1 MIAKWPFLIAA
12 VLSGLAVSDVFAAP
26 YDSTLLQDDE
36 RVHFDACQ
44 ELDAESCTEL
54 ITLLAMRCDG
64 KDFRACGRLGAL
76 YATGS
81 GVEQSFERA
90 ILVYRN
96 ACAAGDPRSCVNL
109 GRRYV
114 DGEGVSV
121 DYREAAELFATGCE
135 LGEPWGCRRLA
146 GLHAGGLGMLQDYI
160 EALRL
165 REQACR
171 LKDPDACIM
180 VGNSYLRGEG
190 SPVDYA
196 LAHAYYNIAA
206 VLGHGEAVSARTR
219 VEAKMK
225 PESIVRAQQHA
236 RRWCLANGC

>member
-1 MIAKWPFLIAA
+1 MIKRWPFLIA
-12 VLSGLAVSDVFAAP
+12 VVVSGLAVSNVLAAS
-26 YDSTLLQDDE
+26 YDSTLLEDDE

-44 ELDAESCTEL
+44 EFDAQSCTEL
-54 ITLLAMRCDG
+54 LTLLAMRCDG

-76 YATGS
+76 YATGA
-81 GVEQSFERA
+81 GVAQSFERA

-121 DYREAAELFATGCE
+121 DYREASKLFAKGCE

-146 GLHAGGLGMLQDYI
+146 SLHAGGLGMLQDYI

-171 LKDPDACIM
+171 LKDSDACIM
-180 VGNSYLRGEG
+180 VGNAYLRGEG
-190 SPVDYA
+190 SAIDFA

-206 VLGHGEAVSARTR
+206 VLGHSEAVSARIR
-219 VEAKMK
+219 VESKMK
-225 PESIVRAQQHA
+225 PETVVRAQQYA
-236 RRWCLANGC
+236 KNWCQENGC